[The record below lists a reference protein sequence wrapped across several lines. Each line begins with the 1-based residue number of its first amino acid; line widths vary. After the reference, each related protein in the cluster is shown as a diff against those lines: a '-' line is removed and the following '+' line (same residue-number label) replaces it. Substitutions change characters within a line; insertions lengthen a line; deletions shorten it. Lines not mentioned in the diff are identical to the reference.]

1 VTLIV
6 RFKVCMLVVDDLM
19 ECGCWKWF

>member
-1 VTLIV
+1 
-6 RFKVCMLVVDDLM
+6 MLVVDDLM